1 MKLAAQLTLAALL
14 PPLAA
19 ADAPASSVAPAH
31 AEAGAEGRAQD
42 AQNESVQETQKA
54 RPTAIFCPFNRAD
67 ELLPDTLEL
76 TLRVPRPQG
85 LSPLTSFLDD
95 EELRHL
101 KATDAA
107 GPLPLRSA
115 FVSPDDPTGA
125 STLTLTFERPTVGDL
140 LKLEGTLQ
148 LPMYAGKQK
157 SAPLSCA
164 SSFQHEGITF
174 RISRVNNRLTI
185 ELDEREAVFVDDI
198 QLITAQKSLGIFD
211 GSFGCSS
218 DGTHSYSFDTETPN
232 DACDL
237 VVTTYTGLCTVPAH
251 ISAQL
256 RLPALLNNTA
266 SPNNKQSEP
275 TNGDSA
281 PAAAFLPPQQARLS
295 SLNGPLNRRSGS
307 TSGTF
312 VLRYTVT
319 VPRGMR
325 NLTPLGNEAARKL
338 KIADSIGPI
347 APAMLRISQL
357 DDSDEI
363 SMELYLK
370 RLPVGEQLVIS
381 GPMELPLSTGEQVCE
396 PQSCLRSFRLNGVT
410 FRISHED
417 GGLRVRL
424 SERDSRRLQSLQL
437 APPQQSPVSPSS
449 IRHSGT
455 TCCYNFN
462 AAPPFDDHRLLITMY
477 TGLCTLPVTFDTRLR
492 LPAALSHPTSD
503 EASQEPPLPRE

>member
-19 ADAPASSVAPAH
+19 ADAP
-31 AEAGAEGRAQD
+31 GRA
-42 AQNESVQETQKA
+42 
-54 RPTAIFCPFNRAD
+54 
-67 ELLPDTLEL
+67 
-76 TLRVPRPQG
+76 
-85 LSPLTSFLDD
+85 
-95 EELRHL
+95 
-101 KATDAA
+101 ATDAA
-107 GPLPLRSA
+107 
-115 FVSPDDPTGA
+115 
-125 STLTLTFERPTVGDL
+125 
-140 LKLEGTLQ
+140 
-148 LPMYAGKQK
+148 
-157 SAPLSCA
+157 
-164 SSFQHEGITF
+164 
-174 RISRVNNRLTI
+174 
-185 ELDEREAVFVDDI
+185 
-198 QLITAQKSLGIFD
+198 
-211 GSFGCSS
+211 
-218 DGTHSYSFDTETPN
+218 
-232 DACDL
+232 DA
-237 VVTTYTGLCTVPAH
+237 
-251 ISAQL
+251 
-256 RLPALLNNTA
+256 
-266 SPNNKQSEP
+266 
-275 TNGDSA
+275 A
-281 PAAAFLPPQQARLS
+281 PAASAPSPDILPPQQARLA
-295 SLNGPLNRRSGS
+295 SLSGPLNRRSGS

-347 APAMLRISQL
+347 APAMLQISQS

-363 SMELYLK
+363 SVYLYLK